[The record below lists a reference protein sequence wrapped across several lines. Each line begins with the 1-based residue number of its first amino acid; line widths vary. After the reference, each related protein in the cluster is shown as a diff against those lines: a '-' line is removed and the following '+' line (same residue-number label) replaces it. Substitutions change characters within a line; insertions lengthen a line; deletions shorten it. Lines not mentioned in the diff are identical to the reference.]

1 MLRLGARDAW
11 IMLAYL
17 TRSSRTRSEAI
28 AIISADASTAAAC
41 ARPGRDDGALSAGT
55 PVAAP

>member
-1 MLRLGARDAW
+1 
-11 IMLAYL
+11 MLAYL